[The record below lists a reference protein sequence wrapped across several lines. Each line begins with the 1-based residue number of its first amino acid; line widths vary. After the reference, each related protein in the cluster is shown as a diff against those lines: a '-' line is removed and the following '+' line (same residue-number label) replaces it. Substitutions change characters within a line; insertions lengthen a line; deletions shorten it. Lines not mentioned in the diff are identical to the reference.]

1 MNNNS
6 NLVVLFDSTSDFD
19 DLDET
24 ISNSKSK
31 IISFDYETHKILN
44 DKKINHEVS
53 DSYLSREDLRT
64 IQKTAYSVSEWFSTD
79 ISSKYIYYKKVNL
92 GSLIQGELINI
103 LVNYIKK
110 VFELYKISKQFNDST
125 FVSSSRCHEIMKNFS
140 KNIMKFKN
148 SKMENLEQLPLDS
161 TKVRMKIGTKNH
173 SMEFKIPQNLF
184 TKLKGISEKPSNFLL
199 PKNHSTEENS
209 KNILVMEFNTVR
221 YQTFFEQMSNSDL
234 NFVIYNRRNPAF
246 WNIQSYNLVK
256 QSGCIIE
263 TRNSLYDNR
272 MKKIISDGKI
282 QIKSNLLDFFSM
294 DSFLKSFFSIDG
306 ISFWAFF
313 KPFFKNYLIKR
324 ALEFIEEIELLTR
337 LLEKHTF
344 SSILILSEAGPHE
357 RIAIQLAKQKE
368 IPVCLVQHGVNYDT
382 KEGYDMNVTQGALPL
397 KSDYFLCWGK
407 ITEKYSEDLGIKSE
421 KIYSIGSPIFDKL
434 RSDEQ
439 NSSKN
444 DCVLLATS
452 GPTKEDASDLT
463 VEIIEKYMNAIKKIC
478 QLVTKYNK
486 KLIIKTHP
494 SPDELDPSFIA
505 KQINSNINVIKE
517 GNISPLIQSCDL
529 MIVTDLSSPILD
541 AHILERPVILLSVK
555 DNGWGI
561 PTAFKNN
568 SCLVTDLEKL
578 DDDLKSVLNNEHVRN
593 QLIING
599 TKSSKE
605 YLSYQNNGSKE
616 LIKFL
621 EKLVD

>member
-1 MNNNS
+1 MSKNS
-6 NLVVLFDSTSDFD
+6 NLVVLFDSTLDFD

-64 IQKTAYSVSEWFSTD
+64 IQKTAYSVSEWFSAD
-79 ISSKYIYYKKVNL
+79 IVSKYIYYKKVNL

-110 VFELYKISKQFNDST
+110 VFELYKISIQLNNST
-125 FVSSSRCHEIMKNFS
+125 FVSSNKCYEIMKNFS
-140 KNIMKFKN
+140 KNIVKFKN
-148 SKMENLEQLPLDS
+148 SKIKNLEQLPLDS

-184 TKLKGISEKPSNFLL
+184 RKLKGISEKPSNFLL
-199 PKNHSTEENS
+199 SKNHSAEENS

-221 YQTFFEQMSNSDL
+221 YQTFFEQMSDSNL
-234 NFVIYNRRNPAF
+234 NFIIYNRRNPAF

-256 QSGCIIE
+256 QSSCIIE

-306 ISFWAFF
+306 ISFWLSF
-313 KPFFKNYLIKR
+313 KPFFKNYLMKR

-382 KEGYDMNVTQGALPL
+382 KQSYDMNVTQGALPL

-407 ITEKYSEDLGIKSE
+407 VTEKYSKGLGIKSE
-421 KIYSIGSPIFDKL
+421 KIHSIGS
-434 RSDEQ
+434 
-439 NSSKN
+439 
-444 DCVLLATS
+444 
-452 GPTKEDASDLT
+452 
-463 VEIIEKYMNAIKKIC
+463 
-478 QLVTKYNK
+478 
-486 KLIIKTHP
+486 
-494 SPDELDPSFIA
+494 
-505 KQINSNINVIKE
+505 SN
-517 GNISPLIQSCDL
+517 
-529 MIVTDLSSPILD
+529 
-541 AHILERPVILLSVK
+541 
-555 DNGWGI
+555 
-561 PTAFKNN
+561 F
-568 SCLVTDLEKL
+568 
-578 DDDLKSVLNNEHVRN
+578 
-593 QLIING
+593 
-599 TKSSKE
+599 
-605 YLSYQNNGSKE
+605 
-616 LIKFL
+616 
-621 EKLVD
+621 